1 MAFGPLTRRAFVAT
15 AALSLANWAF
25 PFALGTRDTPQSS
38 GVKEFTIRAR
48 RYAFNPARIE
58 VARGDI
64 VKITLIAEDIAH
76 SFTID
81 EYRISKRATPGRS
94 ITFEFSADRA
104 GRFVFYCNLTTDEG
118 CRAMRGELIV
128 R

>member
-1 MAFGPLTRRAFVAT
+1 VLIAR
-15 AALSLANWAF
+15 LSLSGWDASNAQVTLRGAN
-25 PFALGTRDTPQSS
+25 QSA
-38 GVKEFTIRAR
+38 VREVTIQAR

-58 VARGDI
+58 VAQGDI

-81 EYRISKRATPGRS
+81 EYRISKRASPSRRV
-94 ITFEFSADRA
+94 TFEFCADRA
-104 GRFVFYCNLTTDEG
+104 GRFVFYCNLTVDQG